1 VRAIG
6 CSGVARGSAEG
17 MALEGKGSRAAG
29 SVEERCCRA
38 RGGQRHETAS
48 RGHGGLAKVAM
59 EEDEVETA
67 REVTIAG
74 IDVVVWGTNQPISPP
89 D

>member
-6 CSGVARGSAEG
+6 CSGVARGSAKG
-17 MALEGKGSRAAG
+17 MALDGEGRCAGG
-29 SVEERCCRA
+29 SVEERCCWA

-48 RGHGGLAKVAM
+48 RRHGWLAEVAM
-59 EEDEVETA
+59 EEDEVELA

-74 IDVVVWGTNQPISPP
+74 IDVVVWGTN
-89 D
+89 